1 MIHWIREYRPM
12 EFRRWLLRSLH
23 ILPPDLLIMNR
34 YRPRC
39 GAVLGIIL
47 ALQTAAPLAQESGE
61 EKQFQNYVEV
71 LPGTSI
77 RFKLIAIR
85 GGTLPASEPD
95 EGSDSI
101 LPQTSDEDLSV
112 NPFWLGQTEVTW
124 NEYEE
129 FYFGGVRPDLTAD
142 VKGRVDAVSRPT
154 PPYGAPD
161 RGWGTGKRP
170 AMSMTFYAANQYC
183 EWLSAL
189 TGKSYRLPTEKE
201 WEYACRADSD
211 VASTSAPAPNQY
223 SWNQSNSHGRT
234 NEVGQKLANPWGL
247 FDMLGNVAEFGQK
260 GDGPSDRGE
269 TRDASRPDPSILGS
283 SFRDG
288 VESLGCT
295 VPAYV
300 DETAC
305 LRTDPN
311 APKSKWWYS
320 DCFNIGLRVARSA
333 E

>member
-1 MIHWIREYRPM
+1 
-12 EFRRWLLRSLH
+12 
-23 ILPPDLLIMNR
+23 MNR
-34 YRPRC
+34 YGLRY
-39 GAVLGIIL
+39 GAVLGAIL
-47 ALQTAAPLAQESGE
+47 ALRTAASLAQAGAE
-61 EKQFQNYVEV
+61 EKQFQDYEGV

-77 RFKLIAIR
+77 RFKMIAI
-85 GGTLPASEPD
+85 GSGKLPK
-95 EGSDSI
+95 
-101 LPQTSDEDLSV
+101 TSDRVRSV
-112 NPFWLGQTEVTW
+112 RPFWLGQTEVTW

-129 FYFGGVRPDLTAD
+129 FYFGGVRPDLSSD

-170 AMSMTFYAANQYC
+170 AMSMTFYAANRYC
-183 EWLSAL
+183 EWLAAL
-189 TGKSYRLPTEKE
+189 TGRNYRLPTEEE
-201 WEYACRADSD
+201 WEYACRADSGTPSPS
-211 VASTSAPAPNQY
+211 VPAPDQY
-223 SWNQSNSHGRT
+223 SWNQSNSRRRT

-260 GDGPSDRGE
+260 GHALSDQGPSKG
-269 TRDASRPDPSILGS
+269 ASRSDPSIFGG

-288 VESLGCT
+288 VESLKCT
-295 VPAYV
+295 PPTYV
-300 DETAC
+300 DEKAC

-333 E
+333 D

>member
-1 MIHWIREYRPM
+1 MI
-12 EFRRWLLRSLH
+12 
-23 ILPPDLLIMNR
+23 NR
-34 YRPRC
+34 YRPC
-39 GAVLGIIL
+39 CVAVLGTIL
-47 ALQTAAPLAQESGE
+47 VLQTAAPLAQPSSE
-61 EKQFQNYVEV
+61 EKQFQDYVEV
-71 LPGTSI
+71 LPDTSI
-77 RFKLIAIR
+77 RFKMIAIG
-85 GGTLPASEPD
+85 GGTLPGSEPD
-95 EGSDSI
+95 KASDTD
-101 LPQTSDEDLSV
+101 LPKTSDQDQPIK
-112 NPFWLGQTEVTW
+112 PFWLAQTEVTW

-129 FYFGGVRPDLTAD
+129 FYFGGVRPDLAAD

-170 AMSMTFYAANQYC
+170 AMSMTFYAATGYC

-189 TGKSYRLPTEKE
+189 TGKKYRLPTKKE
-201 WEYACRADSD
+201 W
-211 VASTSAPAPNQY
+211 TSACLADLVEASPSALASDQY
-223 SWNQSNSHGRT
+223 SWNQSNSRRRT
-234 NEVGQKLANPWGL
+234 NEVGKKLANPWGL

-260 GDGPSDRGE
+260 GSGPADHQE
-269 TRDASRPDPSILGS
+269 TEGGSRPGPAIHGG

-288 VESLGCT
+288 VESLQCA

-300 DETAC
+300 DEKAC